1 MKLKYINYKFKGAKQ
16 WVYIIWKK
24 PLNENVIWNLKLDIF
39 DTKKVVCEIKSYA
52 KKNISKP
59 LIHFQNY
66 FSTFI
71 WLCGV
76 KKGQF
81 KVVRHKPK

>member
-52 KKNISKP
+52 KKT
-59 LIHFQNY
+59 FQ
-66 FSTFI
+66 S
-71 WLCGV
+71 L
-76 KKGQF
+76 
-81 KVVRHKPK
+81 

>member
-52 KKNISKP
+52 KK
-59 LIHFQNY
+59 HFKASNPFPKLFLY
-66 FSTFI
+66 FYMAL
-71 WLCGV
+71 WC
-76 KKGQF
+76 KKEQF

>member
-39 DTKKVVCEIKSYA
+39 DTKKVFCEIE
-52 KKNISKP
+52 
-59 LIHFQNY
+59 
-66 FSTFI
+66 
-71 WLCGV
+71 
-76 KKGQF
+76 
-81 KVVRHKPK
+81 

>member
-52 KKNISKP
+52 KNI
-59 LIHFQNY
+59 
-66 FSTFI
+66 
-71 WLCGV
+71 
-76 KKGQF
+76 
-81 KVVRHKPK
+81 